1 MNTCLL
7 HVENAENC
15 SNIGFSTPGVDS
27 SFTARRRCTT
37 DAAKVLCLNLDL
49 IAKIM
54 YPVMILKM
62 VPRGEKKQTQNTLF
76 LSVFPRN
83 QLLLIYLSVL
93 KVIAQT
99 NFHKQN
105 TSWSSDLIL
114 IMIQIQSIIRFWS
127 NQLIIIRYHKSHKCN
142 STRL

>member
-1 MNTCLL
+1 MRKKHSQSSRVAPLRAFFFIAVKKTKEKQECIIWKVQINQWMNTKNIHIMNTCLL

-15 SNIGFSTPGVDS
+15 SDTGFSTPGVDS

-62 VPRGEKKQTQNTLF
+62 VPRGEKKQTENTLF

-93 KVIAQT
+93 KVIA
-99 NFHKQN
+99 
-105 TSWSSDLIL
+105 
-114 IMIQIQSIIRFWS
+114 
-127 NQLIIIRYHKSHKCN
+127 
-142 STRL
+142 